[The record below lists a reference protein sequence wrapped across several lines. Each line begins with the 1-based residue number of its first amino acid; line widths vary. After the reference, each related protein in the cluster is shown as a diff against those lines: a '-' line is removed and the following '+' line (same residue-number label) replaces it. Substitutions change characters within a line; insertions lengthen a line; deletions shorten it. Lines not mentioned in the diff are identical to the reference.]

1 MRSKDCRLI
10 TQLALP
16 LLLSEIMTV
25 TLAERGH
32 CSIIVLK
39 ALCSLVRF
47 SLLV

>member
-1 MRSKDCRLI
+1 MKGEDCRLI
-10 TQLALP
+10 IRLALP
-16 LLLSEIMTV
+16 LLLSKIMTV

-47 SLLV
+47 TLLV